1 MARSQAGPQ
10 IHRGPKKKRERRQAP
25 FYTTIAPAK
34 GLRHALHGYH
44 HAERLFGR
52 EAIEPFTIK
61 GLFPQVFAV
70 LAGAGGPLV
79 ITIEL
84 SVQLED
90 LDEVP
95 DDAIDSLEGDMHD
108 IMDDVGSNTVSEARS
123 LAPVR
128 TGRLRDSISYEA
140 DEDALTMTFRADTG
154 YAIYQEDGTSKMT
167 ANPYLRV
174 PAANAEIELNSKM
187 DDSISYRL
195 DGLVQG
201 DTDSAT
207 VDLEMETE
215 TTVEL
220 VGEL

>member
-1 MARSQAGPQ
+1 MARSRAGPQ
-10 IHRGPKKKRERRQAP
+10 IHRGPKKKRERRENIVSG
-25 FYTTIAPAK
+25 TLAPAR
-34 GLRHALHGYH
+34 GLRHALHGLH
-44 HAERLFGR
+44 HAERLFGGKG
-52 EAIEPFTIK
+52 IEPFTIK
-61 GLFPQVFAV
+61 GLFPQVFEV

-90 LDEVP
+90 MDEIP
-95 DDAIDSLEGDMHD
+95 DEAIDSLEGDMHD

-140 DEDALTMTFRADTG
+140 DEDALMMTFRADTG
-154 YAIYQEDGTSKMT
+154 YAIYQEDGTSKMS
-167 ANPYLRV
+167 ANPYLRG
-174 PAANAEIELNSKM
+174 PAANAETELNSKM
-187 DDSISYRL
+187 DDSISSRL

-215 TTVEL
+215 VSVEL
-220 VGEL
+220 ITPL